1 MKRAIIT
8 KTFYF
13 ISSLGIGLAIYSCA
27 AIAPPSG
34 GPDDETAPK
43 FIGSIPESG
52 STEFMG
58 GKVVLQFS
66 EYIDKKSIDR
76 AISISPEPQTPVDV
90 IYEDDEI
97 HLFFPEELLLNQTYI
112 ISINR
117 TLTDERNVALDKSI
131 QIAFSTGSTIENG
144 KIMGRVFGEEKY
156 AVHLWKLN
164 SDIIDTLFF
173 SKPLYVSEAYDKGF
187 FQFNYL
193 STGEYS
199 ALAVDRSAAG
209 LPLNRERIAY
219 GLGPQLV
226 YNLSSNE
233 VIKNI
238 SFMVQ
243 RETPKIKLTHVD
255 WKGPRWGWMHFNQ
268 SLNDISFEG
277 VKIIDS
283 DSSELTP
290 NYYQDSSEKSRF
302 LLTLNDTLNEGK
314 VNLNIKKIVPN
325 SGSSTSN
332 SAISFRVSND
342 PDSSHLYLLK
352 PSLTSIINKDN
363 KGGPLVSVVFSKP
376 IESFSDSAFQI
387 ISDSDTTLAS
397 MTKVNP
403 MEFTFLPKKGWK
415 EKKTYR
421 LLLSSKYLLPIEGKS
436 FPDPIKS
443 IDVISK
449 KKIGYGALLGSL
461 VGAQKPSIIRLKL
474 ISKVPEYF
482 VSDVDSNDE
491 FYVNELPEGKYE
503 LMVINDSNK
512 DKIFNYGT
520 IMPLKKSEW
529 FYISPDTFEVRA
541 NWEIDIGKIEIEK

>member
-13 ISSLGIGLAIYSCA
+13 LISLGIGLAIYSCA

-43 FIGSIPESG
+43 FMGSIPESG

-58 GKVVLQFS
+58 GKVVLRFS
-66 EYIDKKSIDR
+66 EYLDKKSIDR
-76 AISISPEPQTPVDV
+76 AISISPEPETPVDI

-97 HLFFPEELLLNQTYI
+97 HLSFPEELLLNQTYI

-173 SKPLYVSEAYDKGF
+173 SKPLYVSEADDKGF
-187 FQFNYL
+187 FQFNFL
-193 STGEYS
+193 STGEYG
-199 ALAVDRSAAG
+199 ALAVDRNAAG
-209 LPLNRERIAY
+209 LPINRERIAY
-219 GLGPQLV
+219 GLGPQIV

-268 SLNDISFEG
+268 PLNDISFEG

-283 DSSELTP
+283 DSSALTP
-290 NYYQDSSEKSRF
+290 SYYPVSYTH
-302 LLTLNDTLNEGK
+302 LTL
-314 VNLNIKKIVPN
+314 P
-325 SGSSTSN
+325 
-332 SAISFRVSND
+332 
-342 PDSSHLYLLK
+342 
-352 PSLTSIINKDN
+352 
-363 KGGPLVSVVFSKP
+363 
-376 IESFSDSAFQI
+376 
-387 ISDSDTTLAS
+387 
-397 MTKVNP
+397 TK
-403 MEFTFLPKKGWK
+403 
-415 EKKTYR
+415 
-421 LLLSSKYLLPIEGKS
+421 
-436 FPDPIKS
+436 
-443 IDVISK
+443 
-449 KKIGYGALLGSL
+449 A
-461 VGAQKPSIIRLKL
+461 
-474 ISKVPEYF
+474 
-482 VSDVDSNDE
+482 
-491 FYVNELPEGKYE
+491 
-503 LMVINDSNK
+503 
-512 DKIFNYGT
+512 
-520 IMPLKKSEW
+520 
-529 FYISPDTFEVRA
+529 
-541 NWEIDIGKIEIEK
+541 

>member
-173 SKPLYVSEAYDKGF
+173 SKPLYVSEADDKGF

-352 PSLTSIINKDN
+352 PPLTSIINKDN

>member
-13 ISSLGIGLAIYSCA
+13 LISLGIGLAIYSCA

-66 EYIDKKSIDR
+66 EYLDKKSIDR
-76 AISISPEPQTPVDV
+76 AISISPEPETPVDI

-97 HLFFPEELLLNQTYI
+97 HLSFPEQLLLNQTYI

-173 SKPLYVSEAYDKGF
+173 SKPLYVSEADDKGF
-187 FQFNYL
+187 FQFNFL
-193 STGEYS
+193 STGEYG
-199 ALAVDRSAAG
+199 ALAVDRNAAG
-209 LPLNRERIAY
+209 LPINRERIAY
-219 GLGPQLV
+219 GLGPQIV

-268 SLNDISFEG
+268 PLNDISFEG

-325 SGSSTSN
+325 SGPPISN

-352 PSLTSIINKDN
+352 PPLTSIINKDN
-363 KGGPLVSVVFSKP
+363 KGGPLLSVVFSKP
-376 IESFSDSAFQI
+376 IESFSDSAFQM
-387 ISDSDTTLAS
+387 ISDSDTILAS

-415 EKKTYR
+415 EKETYR
-421 LLLSSKYLLPIEGKS
+421 LLLFSKYLLPIEGKS

-449 KKIGYGALLGSL
+449 KKIGYGTLLGSL
-461 VGAQKPSIIRLKL
+461 VGAQKLSIIRLKL
-474 ISKVPEYF
+474 ISKVPEFF

-512 DKIFNYGT
+512 DKSFNYGT

>member
-13 ISSLGIGLAIYSCA
+13 LSSLGIGLAIYSCA

-117 TLTDERNVALDKSI
+117 TLIDERNVALDKSI

-164 SDIIDTLFF
+164 SEIIDTLFF
-173 SKPLYVSEAYDKGF
+173 SKPLYVSEADDKGF

-290 NYYQDSSEKSRF
+290 NYYQDPSEKSRF

-325 SGSSTSN
+325 SGPSISN

-352 PSLTSIINKDN
+352 PPLTSIINKDN
-363 KGGPLVSVVFSKP
+363 KGGPLLSVVFSKP

-421 LLLSSKYLLPIEGKS
+421 LFLSSKYLLPIEGKS

-449 KKIGYGALLGSL
+449 KKIGYGTLLGSL

>member
-13 ISSLGIGLAIYSCA
+13 LISLGIGLAIYSCA

-43 FIGSIPESG
+43 FMGSIPESG

-58 GKVVLQFS
+58 GKVVLRFS
-66 EYIDKKSIDR
+66 EYLDKKSIDR
-76 AISISPEPQTPVDV
+76 AISISPEPENPVDI

-97 HLFFPEELLLNQTYI
+97 HLSFPEQLLLNQTYI

-173 SKPLYVSEAYDKGF
+173 SKPLYVSEADDKGF
-187 FQFNYL
+187 FQFNFL
-193 STGEYS
+193 STGEYG
-199 ALAVDRSAAG
+199 ALAVDRNAAG
-209 LPLNRERIAY
+209 LPINRERIAY
-219 GLGPQLV
+219 GLGPQIV

-268 SLNDISFEG
+268 PLNDISFEG

-325 SGSSTSN
+325 SGPPISN

-352 PSLTSIINKDN
+352 PPLTSIINKDN
-363 KGGPLVSVVFSKP
+363 KGGPLLSVVFSKP
-376 IESFSDSAFQI
+376 IESFSDSAFQM
-387 ISDSDTTLAS
+387 ISDSDTILAS

-415 EKKTYR
+415 EKETYR
-421 LLLSSKYLLPIEGKS
+421 LLLFSKYLLPIEGKS

-449 KKIGYGALLGSL
+449 KKIGYGTLLGSL
-461 VGAQKPSIIRLKL
+461 VGAQKLSIIRLKL
-474 ISKVPEYF
+474 ISKVPEFF

-512 DKIFNYGT
+512 DKSFNYGT

>member
-13 ISSLGIGLAIYSCA
+13 LSSLGIGLAIYSCA

-76 AISISPEPQTPVDV
+76 AISISPETQTPVDV

-164 SDIIDTLFF
+164 GDIIDTLFF
-173 SKPLYVSEAYDKGF
+173 SKPLYVSEADDKGF

-325 SGSSTSN
+325 SGPSTSN
-332 SAISFRVSND
+332 SAISFRVSSD

-352 PSLTSIINKDN
+352 PPLTSIINKDN
-363 KGGPLVSVVFSKP
+363 KGGPLLSVVFSKP

-461 VGAQKPSIIRLKL
+461 LGAQKPSIIRLKL

-491 FYVNELPEGKYE
+491 FYVKELPEGKYE

-512 DKIFNYGT
+512 DKIYNYGT

>member
-13 ISSLGIGLAIYSCA
+13 LISLGIGLAIYSCA

-43 FIGSIPESG
+43 FMGSIPESG

-58 GKVVLQFS
+58 GKVVLRFS
-66 EYIDKKSIDR
+66 EYLDKKSIDR
-76 AISISPEPQTPVDV
+76 AISISPEPETPVDI

-97 HLFFPEELLLNQTYI
+97 HLSFPEQLLLNQTYI

-173 SKPLYVSEAYDKGF
+173 SKPLYVSEADDKGF
-187 FQFNYL
+187 FQFNFL
-193 STGEYS
+193 STGEYG
-199 ALAVDRSAAG
+199 ALAVDRNAAG
-209 LPLNRERIAY
+209 LPINRERIAY
-219 GLGPQLV
+219 GLGPQIV

-255 WKGPRWGWMHFNQ
+255 WKGPQWGWMHFNQ
-268 SLNDISFEG
+268 PLNDISFEG

-325 SGSSTSN
+325 SGPPISN

-352 PSLTSIINKDN
+352 PPLTSIINKDN
-363 KGGPLVSVVFSKP
+363 KGGPLLSVVFSKP
-376 IESFSDSAFQI
+376 IESFSDSAFQM
-387 ISDSDTTLAS
+387 ISDSDTILAS

-449 KKIGYGALLGSL
+449 KKIGYGTLLGSL
-461 VGAQKPSIIRLKL
+461 VGAQKLSIIRLKL
-474 ISKVPEYF
+474 ISKVPEFF

-512 DKIFNYGT
+512 DKSFNYGT

>member
-13 ISSLGIGLAIYSCA
+13 LSSLGIGLAIYSCA

-76 AISISPEPQTPVDV
+76 AISISPEPETPVDV
-90 IYEDDEI
+90 IYKDDEI
-97 HLFFPEELLLNQTYI
+97 HLSFPKKLLLNQTYI

-117 TLTDERNVALDKSI
+117 TLTDERNVALHKSI

-144 KIMGRVFGEEKY
+144 KIMGRVFGENKY

-164 SDIIDTLFF
+164 SDITDTLFF
-173 SKPLYVSEAYDKGF
+173 SKPLYVSEADDKGF
-187 FQFNYL
+187 FQFNFL
-193 STGEYS
+193 STGEYGI
-199 ALAVDRSAAG
+199 LAVDRSAAG

-243 RETPKIKLTHVD
+243 RETPKIKLTHVE

-268 SLNDISFEG
+268 PLNDISFEG

-283 DSSELTP
+283 DSSALTP
-290 NYYQDSSEKSRF
+290 SYYQDYSEKSRF
-302 LLTLNDTLNEGK
+302 LLTLNDTVNEGK

-325 SGSSTSN
+325 YGQSISN
-332 SAISFRVSND
+332 STISFRISND
-342 PDSSHLYLLK
+342 PDSSHLYLLN
-352 PSLTSIINKDN
+352 PPLTSIINKDN
-363 KGGPLVSVVFSKP
+363 KGGPLLSVVFSKP
-376 IESFSDSAFQI
+376 IESFSDSAFQMI
-387 ISDSDTTLAS
+387 TDSDTVLAS

-403 MEFTFLPKKGWK
+403 LEFTFLPINGWK
-415 EKKTYR
+415 EKETYR
-421 LLLSSKYLLPIEGKS
+421 LLLFSKYLFPIEGKS
-436 FPDPIKS
+436 FPDPIKG

-449 KKIGYGALLGSL
+449 KKIGYGTLLGSL

-474 ISKVPEYF
+474 ISKTPEFF
-482 VSDVDSNDE
+482 VSDVDSNNE
-491 FYVNELPEGKYE
+491 FYANELPEGKYE

-512 DKIFNYGT
+512 DKSFNYGT

>member
-13 ISSLGIGLAIYSCA
+13 LISLGIGLAIYSCA

-66 EYIDKKSIDR
+66 EYLDKKSIDR
-76 AISISPEPQTPVDV
+76 AISISPEPETPVDI

-97 HLFFPEELLLNQTYI
+97 HLSFPEQLLLNQTYI

-173 SKPLYVSEAYDKGF
+173 SKPLYVSEADDKGF
-187 FQFNYL
+187 FQFNFL
-193 STGEYS
+193 STGEYG
-199 ALAVDRSAAG
+199 ALAVDRNAAG
-209 LPLNRERIAY
+209 LPINRERIAY
-219 GLGPQLV
+219 GLGPQIV

-268 SLNDISFEG
+268 PLNNISFEG

-325 SGSSTSN
+325 SGPPISN

-352 PSLTSIINKDN
+352 PPLTSIINKDN
-363 KGGPLVSVVFSKP
+363 KGGPLLSVVFSKP
-376 IESFSDSAFQI
+376 IESFSDSAFQM
-387 ISDSDTTLAS
+387 ISDSDTILAS

-415 EKKTYR
+415 EKETYR
-421 LLLSSKYLLPIEGKS
+421 LLLFSKYLLPIEGKS

-449 KKIGYGALLGSL
+449 KKIGYGTLLGSL
-461 VGAQKPSIIRLKL
+461 VGAQKLSIIRLKL
-474 ISKVPEYF
+474 ISKVPEFF

-512 DKIFNYGT
+512 DKSFNYGT

>member
-13 ISSLGIGLAIYSCA
+13 LSSLGIGLAIYSCA

-173 SKPLYVSEAYDKGF
+173 SKPLYVSEADDKGF

-352 PSLTSIINKDN
+352 PPLTSIINKDN
-363 KGGPLVSVVFSKP
+363 KGGPLLSVVFSKP

-436 FPDPIKS
+436 FSDPIKS

-449 KKIGYGALLGSL
+449 KKIGYGTLLGSL

-520 IMPLKKSEW
+520 IIPLKKSEW

>member
-13 ISSLGIGLAIYSCA
+13 LISLGIGLAIYSCA

-43 FIGSIPESG
+43 FMGSIPESG

-58 GKVVLQFS
+58 GKVVLRFS
-66 EYIDKKSIDR
+66 EYLDKKSIDR
-76 AISISPEPQTPVDV
+76 AISISPEPETPVDI

-97 HLFFPEELLLNQTYI
+97 HLSFPEQLLLNQTYI

-173 SKPLYVSEAYDKGF
+173 SKPLYVSEADDKGF
-187 FQFNYL
+187 FQFNFL
-193 STGEYS
+193 STGEYG
-199 ALAVDRSAAG
+199 ALAVDRNAAG
-209 LPLNRERIAY
+209 LPINRERIAY
-219 GLGPQLV
+219 GLGPQIV

-268 SLNDISFEG
+268 PLNDISFEG

-325 SGSSTSN
+325 SGPSISN

-352 PSLTSIINKDN
+352 PPLTSIINKDN
-363 KGGPLVSVVFSKP
+363 KGGPLLSVVFSKP
-376 IESFSDSAFQI
+376 IESFSDSAFQM
-387 ISDSDTTLAS
+387 ISDSDTILAS

-415 EKKTYR
+415 EKETYR
-421 LLLSSKYLLPIEGKS
+421 LLL
-436 FPDPIKS
+436 FS
-443 IDVISK
+443 I
-449 KKIGYGALLGSL
+449 Y
-461 VGAQKPSIIRLKL
+461 
-474 ISKVPEYF
+474 
-482 VSDVDSNDE
+482 
-491 FYVNELPEGKYE
+491 
-503 LMVINDSNK
+503 
-512 DKIFNYGT
+512 
-520 IMPLKKSEW
+520 
-529 FYISPDTFEVRA
+529 
-541 NWEIDIGKIEIEK
+541 

>member
-13 ISSLGIGLAIYSCA
+13 LISLGIGLAIYSCA

-43 FIGSIPESG
+43 FMGSIPESG

-66 EYIDKKSIDR
+66 EYLDKKSIDR
-76 AISISPEPQTPVDV
+76 AISISPEPETPVDI

-97 HLFFPEELLLNQTYI
+97 HLSFPEQLLLNQTYI

-173 SKPLYVSEAYDKGF
+173 SKPLYVSEADDKGF
-187 FQFNYL
+187 FQFNFL
-193 STGEYS
+193 STGEYG
-199 ALAVDRSAAG
+199 ALAVDRNAAG
-209 LPLNRERIAY
+209 LPINRERIAY
-219 GLGPQLV
+219 GLGPQIV

-268 SLNDISFEG
+268 PLNDISFEG

-290 NYYQDSSEKSRF
+290 NYYQDRNEKSRF

-325 SGSSTSN
+325 SGPSISN

-352 PSLTSIINKDN
+352 PPLTSIINKDN
-363 KGGPLVSVVFSKP
+363 KGGPLLSVVFSKP
-376 IESFSDSAFQI
+376 IESFSDSAFQM
-387 ISDSDTTLAS
+387 ISDSDTILAS

-415 EKKTYR
+415 EKETYR
-421 LLLSSKYLLPIEGKS
+421 LLLFSKYLLPIEGKS

-449 KKIGYGALLGSL
+449 KKIGYGTLLGSL
-461 VGAQKPSIIRLKL
+461 VGAQKLSIIRLKL
-474 ISKVPEYF
+474 ISKVPEFF

-512 DKIFNYGT
+512 DKSFNYGT

>member
-13 ISSLGIGLAIYSCA
+13 LISLGIGLAIYSCA

-43 FIGSIPESG
+43 FMGSIPESG

-58 GKVVLQFS
+58 GKVVLRFS
-66 EYIDKKSIDR
+66 EYLDKKSIDR
-76 AISISPEPQTPVDV
+76 AISISPEPETPVDI
-90 IYEDDEI
+90 IYKDDEI
-97 HLFFPEELLLNQTYI
+97 HLSFPEQLLLNQTYI

-173 SKPLYVSEAYDKGF
+173 SKPLYVSEADDKGF
-187 FQFNYL
+187 FQFNFL
-193 STGEYS
+193 STGEYG
-199 ALAVDRSAAG
+199 ALAVDRNAAG
-209 LPLNRERIAY
+209 LPINRERIAY
-219 GLGPQLV
+219 GLGPQIV

-268 SLNDISFEG
+268 PLNDISFEG

-283 DSSELTP
+283 DSSELIP

-325 SGSSTSN
+325 SGPPISN

-352 PSLTSIINKDN
+352 PPLTSIINKDN
-363 KGGPLVSVVFSKP
+363 KGGPLLSVVFSKP
-376 IESFSDSAFQI
+376 IESFSDSAFQM
-387 ISDSDTTLAS
+387 ISDSDTILAS

-403 MEFTFLPKKGWK
+403 MEFTFLPKKGWTEK
-415 EKKTYR
+415 ETYR
-421 LLLSSKYLLPIEGKS
+421 LLLFSKYLLPIEGKS

-449 KKIGYGALLGSL
+449 KKIGYGTLLGSL
-461 VGAQKPSIIRLKL
+461 VGAQKLSIIRLKL
-474 ISKVPEYF
+474 ISKVPEFF

-512 DKIFNYGT
+512 DKSFNYGT

>member
-13 ISSLGIGLAIYSCA
+13 LISLGIGLAIYSCA

-43 FIGSIPESG
+43 FMGSIPESG

-66 EYIDKKSIDR
+66 EYLDKKSIDR
-76 AISISPEPQTPVDV
+76 AISISPEPENPVDI

-97 HLFFPEELLLNQTYI
+97 HLSFPEELLLNQTYI

-173 SKPLYVSEAYDKGF
+173 SKPLYVSEADDKGF
-187 FQFNYL
+187 FQFNFL
-193 STGEYS
+193 STGEYG
-199 ALAVDRSAAG
+199 ALAVDRNAAG
-209 LPLNRERIAY
+209 LPINRERIAY
-219 GLGPQLV
+219 GLGPQIV

-268 SLNDISFEG
+268 PLNDISFEG

-325 SGSSTSN
+325 SGPPISN

-352 PSLTSIINKDN
+352 PPLTSIINKDN
-363 KGGPLVSVVFSKP
+363 KGGPLLSVVFSKP
-376 IESFSDSAFQI
+376 IESFSDSAFQM
-387 ISDSDTTLAS
+387 ISDSDTILAS

-415 EKKTYR
+415 EKETYR
-421 LLLSSKYLLPIEGKS
+421 LLLFSKYLLPIEGKS

-449 KKIGYGALLGSL
+449 KKIGYGTLLGSL
-461 VGAQKPSIIRLKL
+461 VGAQKLSIIRLKL
-474 ISKVPEYF
+474 ISKVPEFF

-512 DKIFNYGT
+512 DKSFNYGT

>member
-13 ISSLGIGLAIYSCA
+13 LISLGIGLAIYSCA

-66 EYIDKKSIDR
+66 EYLDKKSIDR
-76 AISISPEPQTPVDV
+76 AISISPEPETPVDI

-97 HLFFPEELLLNQTYI
+97 HLSFPEELLLNQTYI

-173 SKPLYVSEAYDKGF
+173 SKPLYVSEADDKGF
-187 FQFNYL
+187 FQFNFL
-193 STGEYS
+193 STGEYG
-199 ALAVDRSAAG
+199 ALAVDRNAAG
-209 LPLNRERIAY
+209 LPINRERIAY
-219 GLGPQLV
+219 GLGPQIA

-268 SLNDISFEG
+268 PLNDISFEG

-283 DSSELTP
+283 DSSELIP

-325 SGSSTSN
+325 SGPSISN

-352 PSLTSIINKDN
+352 PPLTSIINKDN
-363 KGGPLVSVVFSKP
+363 KGGPLMSVVFSKP
-376 IESFSDSAFQI
+376 IESFSDSAFQM
-387 ISDSDTTLAS
+387 ISDSDTILAS

-415 EKKTYR
+415 EKETYR
-421 LLLSSKYLLPIEGKS
+421 LLLFSKYLLPIEGKS

-449 KKIGYGALLGSL
+449 KKIGYGTLLGSL
-461 VGAQKPSIIRLKL
+461 VGAQKLSIIRLKL
-474 ISKVPEYF
+474 ISKVPEFF

-512 DKIFNYGT
+512 DKSFNYGT

>member
-13 ISSLGIGLAIYSCA
+13 LISLGIGLAIYSCA

-66 EYIDKKSIDR
+66 EYLDKKSIDR
-76 AISISPEPQTPVDV
+76 AISISPEPETPVDI

-97 HLFFPEELLLNQTYI
+97 HLSFPEELLLNQTYI

-156 AVHLWKLN
+156 AVHLWKLT

-173 SKPLYVSEAYDKGF
+173 SKPLYVSEADDKGF
-187 FQFNYL
+187 FQFNFL
-193 STGEYS
+193 STGEYG
-199 ALAVDRSAAG
+199 ALAVDRNAAG
-209 LPLNRERIAY
+209 LPINRERIAY
-219 GLGPQLV
+219 GLGPQIV

-268 SLNDISFEG
+268 PLNDISFEG

-325 SGSSTSN
+325 SGPPISN

-352 PSLTSIINKDN
+352 PPLTSIINKDN
-363 KGGPLVSVVFSKP
+363 KGGPLLSVVFSKP
-376 IESFSDSAFQI
+376 IESFSDSAFQM
-387 ISDSDTTLAS
+387 ISDSDTILAS

-415 EKKTYR
+415 EKETYR
-421 LLLSSKYLLPIEGKS
+421 LLLFSKYLLPIEGKS

-449 KKIGYGALLGSL
+449 KKIGYGTLLGSL
-461 VGAQKPSIIRLKL
+461 VGAQKLSIIRLKL
-474 ISKVPEYF
+474 ISKVPEFF

-512 DKIFNYGT
+512 DKSFNYGT

>member
-13 ISSLGIGLAIYSCA
+13 LISLGIGLAIYSCA

-66 EYIDKKSIDR
+66 EYLDKKSIDR
-76 AISISPEPQTPVDV
+76 AISISPEPETPVDI

-97 HLFFPEELLLNQTYI
+97 HLSFPEQLLLNQTYI

-173 SKPLYVSEAYDKGF
+173 SKPLYESEADDKGF
-187 FQFNYL
+187 FQFNFL
-193 STGEYS
+193 STGEYG
-199 ALAVDRSAAG
+199 ALAVDRNAAG
-209 LPLNRERIAY
+209 LPINRERIAY
-219 GLGPQLV
+219 GLGPQIV

-255 WKGPRWGWMHFNQ
+255 WKGPRWGWMHFNHP
-268 SLNDISFEG
+268 LNDISFEG

-325 SGSSTSN
+325 SGPPISN

-352 PSLTSIINKDN
+352 PPLTSIINKDN
-363 KGGPLVSVVFSKP
+363 KGGPLLSVVFSKP
-376 IESFSDSAFQI
+376 IESFSDSAFQM
-387 ISDSDTTLAS
+387 ISDSDTILAS

-415 EKKTYR
+415 EKETYR
-421 LLLSSKYLLPIEGKS
+421 LLLFSKYLLPIEGKS

-449 KKIGYGALLGSL
+449 KKIGYGTLLGSL
-461 VGAQKPSIIRLKL
+461 VGAQKLSIIRLKL
-474 ISKVPEYF
+474 ISKVPEFF

-512 DKIFNYGT
+512 DKSFNYGT